1 MRDGM
6 KKGRDAQELSKEGLA
21 RSVFVNHKKAIQKK
35 AKYKSKTKSKVSHD
49 LPRRRMLHTATPKLI
64 LLMLLMLL
72 H

>member
-6 KKGRDAQELSKEGLA
+6 KKGRDAQELFNRNWRGVCLS
-21 RSVFVNHKKAIQKK
+21 ITQKRQSI
-35 AKYKSKTKSKVSHD
+35 KSKTKTKVSHD
-49 LPRRRMLHTATPKLI
+49 LPRRRMLHKATPKLI